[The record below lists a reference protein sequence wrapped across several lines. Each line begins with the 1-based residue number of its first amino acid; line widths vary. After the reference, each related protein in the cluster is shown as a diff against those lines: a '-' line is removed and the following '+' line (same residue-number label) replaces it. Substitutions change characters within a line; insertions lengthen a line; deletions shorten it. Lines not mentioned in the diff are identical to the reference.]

1 MKRSVWI
8 AIGLVA
14 LLAVLGGGA
23 YTAVQLLTAQ
33 NDPDVPAGAQVFEDV
48 FDDGSGSPVTVKT
61 ILLPAPEIPTS
72 NEGVGGIFLRQ
83 EDNSYF
89 VGTGDSSVS
98 VQVENGEAATAIDH
112 SGPEVEV
119 VVNQDT
125 VFYEDITEVNFA
137 SQEGESKEQTIQQEV
152 RQVDP
157 PSDLAQGASL
167 LVWGER
173 RGDRIVATVVVFAE
187 GR

>member
-8 AIGLVA
+8 AIGLIVV
-14 LLAVLGGGA
+14 LAVLGAGA
-23 YTAVQLLTAQ
+23 FTAVQLLTTQ

-48 FDDGSGSPVTVKT
+48 FDDGSGNPVTVKT
-61 ILLPAPEIPTS
+61 VILPAPEIPIS
-72 NEGVGGIFLRQ
+72 NDGVGGVFLRQ

-119 VVNQDT
+119 VVSQDT
-125 VFYEDITEVNFA
+125 IFYEDITEVSFA
-137 SQEGESKEQTIQQEV
+137 ASEGESKEQTVQQEV

-157 PSDLAQGASL
+157 PSDLTQGVSL
-167 LVWGER
+167 MVWGER

>member
-1 MKRSVWI
+1 MKRSVWLG
-8 AIGLVA
+8 IGLV
-14 LLAVLGGGA
+14 VLVILGA
-23 YTAVQLLTAQ
+23 GAFTAVQLLTAQ
-33 NDPDVPAGAQVFEDV
+33 NDPDVPAGAQVYEDV

-61 ILLPAPEIPTS
+61 VILPAPEIPTS
-72 NEGVGGIFLRQ
+72 NEGVGGVFLRQ

-98 VQVENGEAATAIDH
+98 VQVENGEAATAVEH

-119 VVNQDT
+119 VVTQDT
-125 VFYEDITEVNFA
+125 IFYEDITKVNFA
-137 SQEGESKEQTIQQEV
+137 ASEGESKEQTVQQEV

-157 PSDLAQGASL
+157 PSDLAQGASV

-173 RGDRIVATVVVFAE
+173 HGDRVVATVVVFTE